1 MKLLSMSACGD
12 VDEDI
17 AKQVHDSRKQLCQFR
32 QSSITLPLY
41 YEMTEEEQLRFVNT
55 LSKLI

>member
-1 MKLLSMSACGD
+1 MSACGD